1 MNQTIKWL
9 SAASCSVFLLCGATF
24 ALQIPGDE
32 SNAVDGT
39 PAVSADAGQALEL
52 ARAAKGRWDNFFVEH
67 EPNQELLRK
76 VNADARRRADQ
87 AQIEYSENRFQKAY
101 DEALAALRLEPD
113 LPPSLLLLG
122 TTAFR
127 LRRHN
132 DARVAFERFI
142 EVAPSELWR
151 TQGLGHALYSLGEY
165 AAARD
170 HYVLVNGVLAGSY
183 EAQRGLGLSL
193 YRLGEYK
200 GAKAALEKAILL
212 RPNSYEPHAWL
223 SEVLF
228 NSDEYEGAMIAAK
241 RAMDLDAFDPRA
253 FFTAFRV
260 AAELGQDELATQME
274 TRWRELTDYQAEV
287 TGFDNRLLF
296 EPENVLLHF
305 ARMEAHARMRD
316 VKALE
321 RAAGALLSLPAT
333 GTEVLER
340 GLRVIELLING
351 GAGEQARKLADKLL
365 ELFPNDVRVQALIL
379 RLPERAV
386 VVD

>member
-1 MNQTIKWL
+1 MKQAIKWL
-9 SAASCSVFLLCGATF
+9 SAATCAVFLLCGAVH
-24 ALQIPGDE
+24 ARQIPGDE
-32 SNAVDGT
+32 SNASDGT
-39 PAVSADAGQALEL
+39 PEVSVDAGQVLEL
-52 ARAAKGRWDNFFVEH
+52 PRAPEGRWANFFVEH

-76 VNADARRRADQ
+76 LNADARQHADQ
-87 AQIEYSENRFQKAY
+87 AQVEYSENRFQKAY
-101 DEALAALRLEPD
+101 DEALAALRVEPD

-151 TQGLGHALYSLGEY
+151 TQGLCHALYSLGDY

-170 HYVLVNGVLAGSY
+170 HYMLVNGVLAGSY
-183 EAQRGLGLSL
+183 EAHRGLGLSL

-200 GAKAALEKAILL
+200 AAKAALEKAIEL

-241 RAMDLDAFDPRA
+241 RAMELDAFDPRA
-253 FFTAFRV
+253 YFTAFRV

-274 TRWRELTDYQAEV
+274 TSWRELTDYQAEI
-287 TGFDNRLLF
+287 TAFDNRLLF
-296 EPENVLLHF
+296 EPDNVLLHF
-305 ARMEAHARMRD
+305 ARMTAHARMLD

-321 RAAGALLSLPAT
+321 RAAGELLSLPAT
-333 GTEVLER
+333 GSEVLER
-340 GLRVIELLING
+340 GLRVIELLISG
-351 GAGEQARKLADKLL
+351 GADQQARKLADKLL
-365 ELFPNDVRVQALIL
+365 ELFPNDVRLQALIL
-379 RLPERAV
+379 RQPARAAAGE
-386 VVD
+386 

>member
-52 ARAAKGRWDNFFVEH
+52 PRAAKGRWDNFFVEH